1 MSKEKEQMSMYGIG
15 PVYGGTIII
24 LTVAA
29 VCLRNMDLFVSG
41 RLILLRFPFFVI
53 GVIMIGIW
61 VFMWVNAV
69 LISKVD
75 DGIRE
80 NRLVTTGIYA
90 SVRNPIY
97 SAFLFLCTGVLFIVG
112 NAYFMILPLFYRAL
126 MTVLLKR
133 TEEKWLLERFG
144 KEYEDYCSRV
154 NRCIPGIP
162 NKDLIYESDISDA
175 RWMVYDVLGNAGW
188 IAYFW
193 VLVLCFVKKPEFMEY
208 WGMFGITELAV
219 IPALLMFIGIVELI
233 SERIL
238 RLDLV
243 LPRYRLV
250 RGFGALTLGGFLGAL
265 IALCGI
271 VYGLIVTE
279 SDLTYMFILFAGGV
293 FCGVFAWLLYKRYK
307 KMG

>member
-15 PVYGGTIII
+15 PVYVCTIII

-29 VCLRNMDLFVSG
+29 VCLRDKSLFSSG
-41 RLILLRFPFFVI
+41 RLLLLRFPVFVI
-53 GVIMIGIW
+53 GVIMICMFF
-61 VFMWVNAV
+61 FMWIHAV

-75 DGIRE
+75 DGIKE

-90 SVRNPIY
+90 CVRNPIY
-97 SAFLFLCTGVLFIVG
+97 SAFLFLCTGILLIIG
-112 NAYFMILPLFYRAL
+112 NAYFMILPLFYWAL
-126 MTVLLKR
+126 MTVLLKH
-133 TEEKWLLERFG
+133 TEERWLLERFG

-154 NRCIPGIP
+154 NRCIPWIP
-162 NKDLIYESDISDA
+162 DKDAVYESDISNA

-188 IAYFW
+188 IAYFI
-193 VLVLCFVKKPEFMEY
+193 VLALCFVKKPEFMEY

-238 RLDLV
+238 KLDLV

-271 VYGLIVTE
+271 VYGLLVTD
-279 SDLTYMFILFAGGV
+279 SDIIYMFILFAGGI

-307 KMG
+307 RK

>member
-24 LTVAA
+24 FTVAA
-29 VCLRNMDLFVSG
+29 VCLRNMDLFASG
-41 RLILLRFPFFVI
+41 RLLVLRFPFFVI

-97 SAFLFLCTGVLFIVG
+97 SAFLFLCTGVLLIVG
-112 NAYFMILPLFYRAL
+112 NAYFMILPLLYWAL

-133 TEEKWLLERFG
+133 TEERWLLDRFG

-162 NKDLIYESDISDA
+162 DKDSVYESDISNA

-271 VYGLIVTE
+271 VYGILVTE
-279 SDLTYMFILFAGGV
+279 SNLTYMFILFAGGV

-307 KMG
+307 R